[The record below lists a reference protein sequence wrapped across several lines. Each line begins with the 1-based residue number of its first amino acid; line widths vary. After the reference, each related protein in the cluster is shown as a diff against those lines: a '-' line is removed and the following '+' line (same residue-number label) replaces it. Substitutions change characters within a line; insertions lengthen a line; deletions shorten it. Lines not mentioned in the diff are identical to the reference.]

1 MRYSNVV
8 GLQCPARLRYI
19 LSYPPTFVGG
29 LAGSVGHSAAGVA
42 GSHGHATQRPVLSYN
57 KATSIMLNQSQC
69 DNDFHDWH
77 SVRYVEGWINRIES
91 RPPRMVRQRMARYR
105 STLQEFA
112 FSGGQPLRILE
123 LGIGWADL
131 TRELLDL
138 FPEAELVGLD
148 GSSVMLERARENL
161 APWSDRVQV
170 HWADLTDKHALEGL
184 GIFDGIL
191 TVSTLHHL
199 TLPQLNTLFGQ
210 IVNHLKPNGRFIN
223 CDFFYRSKRC
233 SSRVLWRLAAIAKQ
247 SNLPKLLTSY
257 LENTAF
263 RNQSKEPPPVSTYR
277 KPLLGEC
284 LGLLQNNG
292 MRARWQRQGNS
303 FVVVAEF
310 DGATTLC
317 HETSFI
323 DPHMSDRD

>member
-1 MRYSNVV
+1 
-8 GLQCPARLRYI
+8 
-19 LSYPPTFVGG
+19 
-29 LAGSVGHSAAGVA
+29 
-42 GSHGHATQRPVLSYN
+42 
-57 KATSIMLNQSQC
+57 MLNQSQC

-292 MRARWQRQGNS
+292 MRARWRRQGNS